1 MKKNCLKI
9 ALILS
14 LLPLTL
20 NALTPEQAGLC
31 YQSAYPQNVRYEHG
45 ALWVKQQKLPL
56 KESDG
61 DFNAQLNQGELL
73 DQLAQ
78 RYPLDFQIPARN
90 ADPGRIRNDAFFAA
104 MYGGSEQAVRKNL
117 ISVRWAPNGKNVQF
131 NHING
136 AAQALQ
142 AVGEKIAQHPQ
153 LAAYVAK
160 PAGTFN
166 YRFISGTKRRSA
178 HAFGIAIDFTLPHG
192 LSTYWQ
198 WSGCKADSPCA
209 YPEKLIQDPKLKQ
222 IVGIFEKHGFI
233 WGGKWYH
240 HDSVHFEYRPE
251 LLHPTCR

>member
-1 MKKNCLKI
+1 MKKPF
-9 ALILS
+9 LIIGFICITAIT
-14 LLPLTL
+14 PAH
-20 NALTPEQAGLC
+20 ALTPEQAGLY
-31 YQSAYPQNVRYEHG
+31 YQSAYPQSVRYEHG

-56 KESDG
+56 KASDG

-78 RYPLDFQIPARN
+78 RYPFDFQIPACN
-90 ADPGRIRNDAFFAA
+90 ADPGRIRSDAFFAA

-117 ISVRWAPNGKNVQF
+117 VSVRWAPNGKNVQF

-136 AAQALQ
+136 AAQVLQ
-142 AVGEKIAQHPQ
+142 AVGEEIAQHPQ

-192 LSTYWQ
+192 LGTYWQ

-209 YPEKLIQDPKLKQ
+209 YPEKLIRDPKLKQ
-222 IVGIFEKHGFI
+222 IVGIFEKRGFI

-240 HDSVHFEYRPE
+240 YDSGHFEYRPE
-251 LLHPTCR
+251 LLQLTCR